1 MYLSKFCIRL
11 HRRHCGVGAGR
22 KVVKSYNLG
31 TDQPTDEGDTAIY
44 VTNIIPGGAAMADG
58 RMRKNDIITN
68 VNGVSCVGVPH
79 EVAVNALKQAGNV
92 VKLVNPIEEFGL
104 NTGLII

>member
-1 MYLSKFCIRL
+1 M
-11 HRRHCGVGAGR
+11 
-22 KVVKSYNLG
+22 
-31 TDQPTDEGDTAIY
+31 
-44 VTNIIPGGAAMADG
+44 TNIIPGGAAMADG

-92 VKLVNPIEEFGL
+92 VKLVNSIEFGL
-104 NTGLII
+104 KQDRYFLVPETPPN